1 MDIKFRHYSKINII
15 VITFIVSMEN
25 TTIAI
30 SKEFHD
36 WLKSKGTK
44 GDSYES
50 IVRKLLKPEYAAELD
65 QKLRQK

>member
-1 MDIKFRHYSKINII
+1 
-15 VITFIVSMEN
+15 MEN